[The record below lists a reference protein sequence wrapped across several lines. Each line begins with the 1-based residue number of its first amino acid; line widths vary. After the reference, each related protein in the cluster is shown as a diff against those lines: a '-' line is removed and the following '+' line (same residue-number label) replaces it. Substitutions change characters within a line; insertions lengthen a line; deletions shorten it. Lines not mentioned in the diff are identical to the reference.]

1 MTSRDTSFDHTSTY
15 EIDRRTNKQI
25 NEWAN
30 SGSMDKDNSQEMRW
44 AWEDLQRFQHT
55 GVRICKIKHP
65 GLIILIIL
73 ILMIINYKK
82 SQHWG
87 KAAIDFV
94 CTTCK
99 RQLLFAQLQFITFV
113 CTSAIENFLCLL

>member
-99 RQLLFAQLQFITFV
+99 RQLLFALLQWITLSALLQLKTFY
-113 CTSAIENFLCLL
+113 ALL